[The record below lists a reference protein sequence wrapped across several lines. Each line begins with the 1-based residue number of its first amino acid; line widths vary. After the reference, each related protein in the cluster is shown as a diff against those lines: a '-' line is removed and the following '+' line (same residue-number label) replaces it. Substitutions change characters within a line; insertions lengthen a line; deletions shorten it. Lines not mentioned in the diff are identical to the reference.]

1 MRDSEMVGWRRALR
15 PAGPLKKRV
24 ARGKARVVA
33 AGGYLWAPTYA
44 VPMKLIDCP
53 RDAMQG
59 WPTFIPTTHKITYL
73 NTLLR
78 VGFDTLDFGSFVS
91 PKAIPQLA
99 DTIEVLEGLDLG
111 QSGTH
116 LLAIVANLRGAETA
130 AQHPQIRYIGFPL
143 SVSETFQQRNT
154 NKSIAE
160 ALDDVARMQE
170 LCARTGQEQVVYL
183 SMGFGNPYGDPWS
196 PAILG
201 EFTQKLDALGV
212 SIVALSD
219 TIGASVPATIAP
231 PFRELTA
238 AFPHIE
244 FGAHLHTTPDTW
256 REKVLA
262 AYEAGC
268 RRFDGALGGYGGCPM
283 ATDQLTGNMPT
294 ERLIDFALE
303 VGEPLRLDLEALGE
317 ARTLNQEIFAE
328 H

>member
-1 MRDSEMVGWRRALR
+1 MLHLTE
-15 PAGPLKKRV
+15 
-24 ARGKARVVA
+24 
-33 AGGYLWAPTYA
+33 
-44 VPMKLIDCP
+44 CP

-59 WPTFIPTTHKITYL
+59 WPTFIPTADKIAYL
-73 NTLLR
+73 NALLR
-78 VGFDTLDFGSFVS
+78 VGFQTLDFGSFVS

-99 DTIEVLEGLDLG
+99 DTAEVLDGLDLG

-154 NKSIAE
+154 NKSIAQ

-196 PAILG
+196 PNVLG
-201 EFTQKLDALGV
+201 EFTQQLDALGV

-219 TIGASVPATIAP
+219 TIGASMPTTISPA
-231 PFRELTA
+231 FRELTA
-238 AFPHIE
+238 AFPNIR

-256 REKVLA
+256 QEKVQA
-262 AYEAGC
+262 AYEGGC
-268 RRFDGALGGYGGCPM
+268 RHFDGALGGYGGCPM
-283 ATDQLTGNMPT
+283 AADQLTGNMPT
-294 ERLIDFALE
+294 ERLLE
-303 VGEPLRLDLEALGE
+303 FGVTVEEEPILDLEALTAALE
-317 ARTLNQEIFAE
+317 LNRRIFAA

>member
-1 MRDSEMVGWRRALR
+1 MLHLTE
-15 PAGPLKKRV
+15 
-24 ARGKARVVA
+24 
-33 AGGYLWAPTYA
+33 
-44 VPMKLIDCP
+44 CP

-59 WPTFIPTTHKITYL
+59 WPTFIPTADKTAYL
-73 NTLLR
+73 NALLG

-99 DTIEVLEGLDLG
+99 DTAEVLAGLDLS
-111 QSGTH
+111 QTRTR

-154 NKSIAE
+154 NKSIAQ

-170 LCARTGQEQVVYL
+170 LCARSGQEQVVYL
-183 SMGFGNPYGDPWS
+183 SMGFGNPYGDLWS
-196 PAILG
+196 PEVLG
-201 EFTQKLDALGV
+201 EFTQKLADLQVG
-212 SIVALSD
+212 IVALSD
-219 TIGASVPATIAP
+219 TIGVSTPATIGPA
-231 PFRELTA
+231 FRELTA
-238 AFPHIE
+238 AFPQIN

-256 REKVLA
+256 REKVQA

-283 ATDQLTGNMPT
+283 AADQLTGNMPT
-294 ERLIDFALE
+294 ERLLEFAEAEGIGPQLNE
-303 VGEPLRLDLEALGE
+303 AALGE
-317 ARTLNQEIFAE
+317 AMHLNQRIFTA